1 MQSMTGYGRGR
12 RSVDGL
18 IVDVEMKSVN
28 HKYFDVNIRLPKYL
42 NFLEQNI
49 KKRIQRK
56 LSRGRIDVFI
66 NVDAF
71 GLEETEVYADLK
83 LGKTV
88 YDSLYE
94 AWKTFDQVADFKD
107 SFQVA
112 DLMTIPN
119 FLNYTIKEPDENVL
133 QETTLLALSDA
144 LESITKM
151 RCNEGEALYSDL
163 SHQLEK
169 LEEINKCI
177 EKRAPVVLEE
187 YSKKLFKKVEE
198 WTGTLETE
206 YKTRLGM
213 EIVLYSDKSDIN
225 EEISRLFSHINQFK
239 ETMEY
244 AGAIGKRLDF
254 LCQEMNREMNT
265 MGSKSNDV
273 EITNYVISGKTT
285 IEKIRE
291 QVQNIE

>member
-1 MQSMTGYGRGR
+1 M
-12 RSVDGL
+12 
-18 IVDVEMKSVN
+18 
-28 HKYFDVNIRLPKYL
+28 
-42 NFLEQNI
+42 
-49 KKRIQRK
+49 
-56 LSRGRIDVFI
+56 
-66 NVDAF
+66 
-71 GLEETEVYADLK
+71 
-83 LGKTV
+83 
-88 YDSLYE
+88 
-94 AWKTFDQVADFKD
+94 
-107 SFQVA
+107 
-112 DLMTIPN
+112 
-119 FLNYTIKEPDENVL
+119 
-133 QETTLLALSDA
+133 
-144 LESITKM
+144 
-151 RCNEGEALYSDL
+151 
-163 SHQLEK
+163 
-169 LEEINKCI
+169 
-177 EKRAPVVLEE
+177 
-187 YSKKLFKKVEE
+187 EE

-239 ETMEY
+239 ETMAY